1 MTTTTTTHAGR
12 LYVAYGPA
20 GAVGTVREVDR
31 GVFAVTMAGADSP
44 LGQYEGLEVAKNA
57 LVSHLKP
64 GSDRP
69 EFREH

>member
-1 MTTTTTTHAGR
+1 MTTTQTRR

-20 GAVGTVREVDR
+20 GAVGVIREVEQS
-31 GVFAVTMAGADSP
+31 VYAVTMAGADAP
-44 LGQYEGLEVAKNA
+44 IGRYEGLEIAKNA

-69 EFREH
+69 EFRQH

>member
-1 MTTTTTTHAGR
+1 MSLTHTRR

-20 GAVGTVREVDR
+20 GAVGTVREVED
-31 GVFAVTMAGADSP
+31 GVYAVTLAGADAP
-44 LGQYEGLEVAKNA
+44 VGQYPGLDVAKNA
-57 LVSHLKP
+57 LVSHLPP